1 MGITMEI
8 AHFLYHLKR
17 DRLLLK
23 ANIMRAELLPIP
35 GEEKTDNYIF
45 KTASKKEY
53 DEAIKIYHKYCGVG
67 VPWLIKLWN
76 KEFERL
82 CYIVKD
88 EKAEIAGLAFFMF
101 NEAEFD
107 ANIVHELV
115 IVIDESY
122 RGQGLST
129 KLQRYCVKSLKQ
141 STYAYISTCVGFNDI
156 KALRS
161 CQKAGFY
168 ILKQSA
174 KPPSHYLICKLKAL

>member
-1 MGITMEI
+1 MEI

-23 ANIMRAELLPIP
+23 ANIKHAALLPIP
-35 GEEKTDNYIF
+35 KAEKIDNFTF
-45 KTASKKEY
+45 KSASKGDYAKALET
-53 DEAIKIYHKYCGVG
+53 YHKYCGAG

-76 KEFERL
+76 KEYVRL

-88 EKAEIAGLAFFMF
+88 EKDEIAGLAFFMF

-107 ANIVHELV
+107 AGIIHELI
-115 IVIDESY
+115 IVIDEKY

-129 KLQRYCVKSLKQ
+129 KLQRYCVQSLKQ
-141 STYAYISTCVGFNDI
+141 SSYAYISTCVGFNDI
-156 KALRS
+156 KALRA
-161 CQKAGFY
+161 CQKVGFY

-174 KPPSHYLICKLKAL
+174 KPPSHYLICKLKA

>member
-8 AHFLYHLKR
+8 AHFLHHLKR

-23 ANIMRAELLPIP
+23 ANIKRAELLPIP
-35 GEEKTDNYIF
+35 SEERSDNFIF
-45 KTASKKEY
+45 KTASKNEY
-53 DEAIKIYHKYCGVG
+53 PKAIAIYHKYCGAG

-76 KEFERL
+76 KEYEHL
-82 CYIVKD
+82 CYIIKNDKEDV
-88 EKAEIAGLAFFMF
+88 IGFSFLMF

-107 ANIVHELV
+107 ASIVHDLV
-115 IVIDESY
+115 IVIDEQY

-141 STYAYISTCVGFNDI
+141 SPYSYISTCVGFNDI
-156 KALRS
+156 KALRA
-161 CQKAGFY
+161 CQKAGFH

-174 KPPSHYLICKLKAL
+174 KPPSHYLICKLKS